1 MNESVAS
8 VFGFEVSDGEEETDT
23 FDDMFVATATAA
35 GYRGKLG
42 LIKYRE
48 AEAARELELACALNS
63 LTPLQLLA
71 IFRVSGNSC
80 ESWHAACAHRECKKC
95 SPMTQL
101 RLQVSHSEWRLPRA
115 ELCEHRTT
123 VGLARAIVSH
133 EEHCPGC
140 AESRHVTIAERLQA
154 SSAVPSLSQPTH
166 RYSKIGWRSTVLRDR
181 AAPQKLS
188 SAATPRRIPHADR
201 PFGPLIS
208 GWAPKAFPCRK
219 QTQSCVPSAVYERRE
234 LEPHCPDSCRCVSCL
249 QFRNEAG

>member
-1 MNESVAS
+1 MQRLKERLDQELYDSDEQEGELLNESIAS
-8 VFGFEVSDGEEETDT
+8 VVGFEVSDGEEETDT

-63 LTPLQLLA
+63 LTPPQLLA

-154 SSAVPSLSQPTH
+154 SSAVPSLSQPCTDTARSAGAALCCVTVPH
-166 RYSKIGWRSTVLRDR
+166 RK
-181 AAPQKLS
+181 
-188 SAATPRRIPHADR
+188 
-201 PFGPLIS
+201 
-208 GWAPKAFPCRK
+208 
-219 QTQSCVPSAVYERRE
+219 
-234 LEPHCPDSCRCVSCL
+234 SCRRQPRLVASL
-249 QFRNEAG
+249 MPIAHSAH